1 MGGSGKGLHRGGIML
16 IRFGI
21 IGTNWITKQFIEA
34 AKEHKDFQ
42 LAAVYSR
49 TEEKAREFAGEYE
62 VESIFTDLEQMAQSS
77 EIDAVYIASPNS
89 LHASQGVLFLENGK
103 HVLCEKPLASNA
115 AEVRTMI
122 EAAQK
127 HKVVLMEA
135 MKSTLVPNF
144 QVIGEHLHRIGRVRR
159 YFASYCQ
166 YSSRYDAFK
175 EGNVLNAFKPEFSNG
190 SLMDIGA
197 YCVYPLVVLFG
208 KPDRIQASGLVLE
221 TGVDGEGSILLGYKE
236 MEAVVMFSKITDSL
250 LPLEIQGENG
260 NISADKVNVP
270 EKVTLILR
278 GKAPEDLTHQQ
289 GSKPMF
295 YEVEEFISLIKNNQL
310 ESQVNSHQNSLLTME
325 IIDECRRQMGVV
337 YPADSN

>member
-1 MGGSGKGLHRGGIML
+1 L

-34 AKEHKDFQ
+34 AKEHKDFH

-49 TEEKAREFAGEYE
+49 SKEKAREFAGEFG
-62 VESIFTDLEQMAQSS
+62 VESIFTDLDQMAQSS

-89 LHASQGVLFLENGK
+89 FHARQGVLFLENGK

-115 AEVRTMI
+115 AEVKQMI
-122 EAAQK
+122 EAAKK

-144 QVIGEHLHRIGRVRR
+144 RVIGKQLHRIGKVRR

-166 YSSRYDAFK
+166 YSSRYDTYK
-175 EGNVLNAFKPEFSNG
+175 EGNILNAFKPEFSNG
-190 SLMDIGA
+190 SLMDIGT
-197 YCVYPLVVLFG
+197 YCVYPLVALFG
-208 KPDRIQASGLVLE
+208 RPDSIQASGVLLE
-221 TGVDGEGSILLGYKE
+221 TGVDGEGSILLGYKD
-236 MEAVVMFSKITDSL
+236 MEAVVMFSKITDSS
-250 LPLEIQGENG
+250 LPFEIQGENG

-270 EKVTLILR
+270 EQVTITLR
-278 GKAPEDLTHQQ
+278 GEAPEDLTQQQ

-295 YEVEEFISLIKNNQL
+295 YEVEEFITLIKNNKI
-310 ESQVNSHQNSLLTME
+310 ESEVNSHENSLLTME

-337 YPADSN
+337 YPADRS